1 MNKKIDPSLKTN
13 NDTGFGNADNYGGR
27 FINKDGSLNLQREG
41 SSVLNRFSIYQRML
55 SLPRWK
61 FMGVIVLFFLLI
73 NLLFTIAYMTVGAAQ
88 LAGMDVH
95 TQWATFKEMF
105 YFSMQTFTT
114 VGYGRIN
121 PAGDG
126 ANLVAGA
133 EAMTGF
139 LSFAIATGLIYGRFA
154 RPQCHLTFSDH
165 ALIGP
170 HKEASALMFRF
181 ATSKDNH
188 ILTNVEIKV
197 TIALKITEG
206 TEAGMYQFYDLEL
219 ERKKVDMLPMNW
231 TVVHEI
237 NDKSPLAGYEE
248 KDIIAGDVELYVLV
262 TGFDDVYSSLVLKRT
277 SYTFKE
283 FKYNVKFVPMYRESP
298 DGRTTIME
306 MHKLNDVAEKKHKV
320 VTN

>member
-1 MNKKIDPSLKTN
+1 MSMHKKIDPALKTN

-27 FINKDGSLNLQREG
+27 FINKDGSLNLLREG
-41 SSVLNRFSIYQRML
+41 SSILNRFSIYQRML

-61 FMGVIVLFFLLI
+61 FMGVIVLFFLI
-73 NLLFTIAYMTVGAAQ
+73 MNFLFTILYTLVGATQ
-88 LAGMDVH
+88 LVGMDAH
-95 TQWATFKEMF
+95 DHWTTFKEMF

-114 VGYGRIN
+114 VGYGHIS
-121 PAGDG
+121 PEGDG

-154 RPQCHLTFSDH
+154 RPQCHLAFSNH

-170 HKEASALMFRF
+170 HKEGSALMFRF

-188 ILTNVEIKV
+188 ILTNVEIRV
-197 TIALKITEG
+197 TIALKVIEEG
-206 TEAGMYQFYDLEL
+206 GEGMYQFYDLEL
-219 ERKKVDMLPMNW
+219 ERNKVDMLPMNW

-248 KDIIAGDVELYVLV
+248 KDITAADVELYVLV
-262 TGFDDVYSSLVLKRT
+262 TGFDDVYSSQVLKRT
-277 SYTFKE
+277 SYTYKE

-298 DGRTTIME
+298 DGKTTIME
-306 MHKLNDVAEKKHKV
+306 MHKLNDVAEKKRK
-320 VTN
+320 